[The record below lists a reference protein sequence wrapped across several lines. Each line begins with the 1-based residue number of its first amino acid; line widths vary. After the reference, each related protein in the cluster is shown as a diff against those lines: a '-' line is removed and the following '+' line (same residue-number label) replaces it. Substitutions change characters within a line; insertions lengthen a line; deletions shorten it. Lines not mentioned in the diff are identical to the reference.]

1 MFDAVSSLGDRTI
14 AYKPVIRAAGIAST
28 TNGTLLASQLLW
40 LYQQA
45 GRQPFAVT
53 DLELSAQIGLTV
65 REIRNA
71 RADLVKRLG
80 DQSYFRHEVRG
91 WERSGWYDV
100 DSARMNAITQKPS
113 DDAQTT
119 NGANGRTQSGN
130 PKDQPVECKR
140 PASHFQTTNGANA
153 SDQPVVSSIYKTLLE
168 DKNLE
173 EEPPLSPA
181 AIGVT
186 DQGLELDTGGTTAQ
200 GGSSDPQRPFRPRE
214 SDIPELLLPVA
225 SELLDFWV
233 SKGGK
238 KTQPAWIRLV
248 NQLKLIQ
255 ADVAGGTE
263 VVREQLDAG
272 VQVGWQGLTYKNWQ
286 RYSRQGAVSLPNG
299 SSRRTSTSIT
309 HDGLQQA
316 IAYCEA
322 QGYE

>member
-1 MFDAVSSLGDRTI
+1 MFDAVSLLGDRTI

-153 SDQPVVSSIYKTLLE
+153 NDQPVVSSIYKTLLE
-168 DKNLE
+168 EIKPE
-173 EEPPLSPA
+173 EEPPLPPVEPEPKPEPKPKDPFA
-181 AIGVT
+181 AKK
-186 DQGLELDTGGTTAQ
+186 
-200 GGSSDPQRPFRPRE
+200 
-214 SDIPELLLPVA
+214 LPVA
-225 SELLDFWV
+225 RIPSDLLDCQELLPEFWACK
-233 SKGGK
+233 KGRRSERVFNRVC
-238 KTQPAWIRLV
+238 A
-248 NQLKLIQ
+248 KLRTWTPEGRRESLEAAIASGWGDVFPPRQ
-255 ADVAGGTE
+255 AALG
-263 VVREQLDAG
+263 
-272 VQVGWQGLTYKNWQ
+272 
-286 RYSRQGAVSLPNG
+286 LPNG
-299 SSRRTSTSIT
+299 SSRRTSTQTT
-309 HDGLQQA
+309 HDARLQFGELLRSHGLA
-316 IAYCEA
+316 
-322 QGYE
+322 